1 MPEPWDRAAARLRH
15 ARARGTEPVVSALDS
30 SDGTRIFAVMAA
42 RPTTGRTFFPAFGL
56 TGGEFALGKLLAMQ
70 VQVEARRRRRG
81 GASAAPTA
89 RRPARERTRRRTDT
103 SVAGAALGPAPE
115 PEGTK

>member
-42 RPTTGRTFFPAFGL
+42 RPTTGGTFFPAFGL

-81 GASAAPTA
+81 GPAAAATA
-89 RRPARERTRRRTDT
+89 ATRPARERRRRRTDT
-103 SVAGAALGPAPE
+103 SVAAAPL
-115 PEGTK
+115 EGTK